1 MAQVFFTAHLR
12 AVIDA
17 PSVSTQGS
25 AVGEALDDVFRS
37 HPRLKSYVLDEQ
49 GALRQHVCIFL
60 DGTRLANEAALA
72 APVTAASEIYV
83 MQALSGG

>member
-17 PSVSTQGS
+17 PSVSADGRN
-25 AVGEALDDVFRS
+25 VGEALEAVFRE
-37 HPRLKSYVLDEQ
+37 HPRLKTYVFDEQ
-49 GALRQHVCIFL
+49 ASLRQHVCVFL
-60 DGTRLANEAALA
+60 DGTRLANDAALA
-72 APVTAASEIYV
+72 APVSAASEIYV

>member
-1 MAQVFFTAHLR
+1 MARVFFTAHLR

-17 PSVSTQGS
+17 PSIDAEGRI
-25 AVGEALDDVFRS
+25 VGDALEAVFRN
-37 HPRLKSYVLDEQ
+37 HPRLKTYVLDEQ

-60 DGTRLANEAALA
+60 DGTRLAHEAALA
-72 APVTAASEIYV
+72 APVSAASEIYV

>member
-12 AVIDA
+12 TVIDA
-17 PSVSTQGS
+17 ASVTAEGRI
-25 AVGEALDDVFRS
+25 VGEALAAVFRS
-37 HPRLKSYVLDEQ
+37 HPRLQGYVLDEH

-60 DGTRLANEAALA
+60 DGTRLTQAEALA
-72 APVTAASEIYV
+72 APLSASSEIYV

>member
-12 AVIDA
+12 AVIEA
-17 PSVSTQGS
+17 PSVNADGRM
-25 AVGEALDDVFRS
+25 VGEALDCVFRS
-37 HPRLKSYVLDEQ
+37 HPRLKGYVLDEQ

-60 DGTRLANEAALA
+60 DGTRLAHEAALA
-72 APVTAASEIYV
+72 APVSPTSEIYV